1 VMASPQIG
9 LNRLTNAERFHPNA
23 KVNPFLQEYPCQPV
37 PDDATSTVALD
48 SVDVLPHEHK
58 EDAPMRHSTSLIAKR
73 LISTSVLTAAA
84 VLALPAIN
92 DDQYVEHWRHEGPGK
107 VAGGEYFKHNSLTGL
122 VYNPVTDNVLVAA
135 RHLHVVPNASQVLV

>member
-1 VMASPQIG
+1 VLGLRWLLPTISVPSQVKTSFAVPPENSSLSSSAACRSVWLLSVPPMSPQSTVMASPQIG

-84 VLALPAIN
+84 VLALPAI
-92 DDQYVEHWRHEGPGK
+92 
-107 VAGGEYFKHNSLTGL
+107 
-122 VYNPVTDNVLVAA
+122 TDA
-135 RHLHVVPNASQVLV
+135 